1 MTTRVSSGRGG
12 AAPKVAPY
20 AFVAPAVVLF
30 LLVFALPIA
39 YTVYLSLFRTEVKGL
54 GLGKGSRSEVFVG
67 LDNYVRALTDS
78 ELGAG
83 ALRVLGYGAILVP
96 TMLGLA
102 LVFALLLDE
111 DRVRARGFSR
121 IAIFLPYA
129 VPGVI
134 ASLLWGFL
142 YLPGTSPLNQALREL
157 SLQDVNLLSP
167 TGIYFALANIAVWGG
182 VGYNMVVL
190 YTALRSIPR
199 DLYEAAR
206 IDGCTPWQVAVRIK
220 VPLLAPALVL
230 TSLFSIIA
238 TLQVFAEPTT
248 LAPLTNSLSLTWTP
262 LMKVY
267 QDAFGRGDLYSAAA
281 TSVLIALAMFVISF
295 GLLRVTR
302 SRAFGGER

>member
-1 MTTRVSSGRGG
+1 MRKTTARPTTAG
-12 AAPKVAPY
+12 AAPY

-30 LLVFALPIA
+30 ALAFLLPIG
-39 YTVYLSLFRTEVKGL
+39 YTVYLSLFRVEVKGL
-54 GLGKGSRSEVFVG
+54 GLGRGSRSEVFAG
-67 LDNYVRALTDS
+67 LDNYVRAFTDA

-83 ALRVLGYGAILVP
+83 VVRVLVYGGILVP

-111 DRVRARGFSR
+111 ERVRARGFAR

-129 VPGVI
+129 IPGVI
-134 ASLLWGFL
+134 ATLLWGFL
-142 YLPGTSPLNQALREL
+142 YLPATSPLNQALRGLAAPEV
-157 SLQDVNLLSP
+157 DFLSP

-190 YTALRSIPR
+190 YTALRAIPR

-206 IDGCTPWQVAVRIK
+206 VDGCTPLQVALRVK
-220 VPLLAPALVL
+220 VPMLAPALVL
-230 TSLFSIIA
+230 TTLFSVIA

-248 LAPLTNSLSLTWTP
+248 LAPLTNSLSRTWTP

-267 QDAFGRGDLYSAAA
+267 QDAFARGDVHSAAA
-281 TSVLIALAMFVISF
+281 TSVLIGLGTGVISF
-295 GLLRVTR
+295 GLLRATR
-302 SRAFGGER
+302 RFGGLR

>member
-1 MTTRVSSGRGG
+1 M
-12 AAPKVAPY
+12 APY

-30 LLVFALPIA
+30 LLVFALPIG
-39 YTVYLSLFRTEVKGL
+39 YTVWTSLFRTEVKGL
-54 GLGKGSRSEVFVG
+54 GLGRGSRGEVFAG
-67 LDNYVRALTDS
+67 LDNYARALTDP

-83 ALRVLGYGAILVP
+83 ALRVLAYGALLVP

-111 DRVRARGFSR
+111 ERVRARGFSR
-121 IAIFLPYA
+121 LAIFLPYA

-134 ASLLWGFL
+134 ATLLWGFL
-142 YLPGTSPLNQALREL
+142 YLPATSPLNQLLREL
-157 SLQDVNLLSP
+157 SLPGVDLLSP

-182 VGYNMVVL
+182 VGYNAVVL
-190 YTALRSIPR
+190 HTALRSIPR
-199 DLYEAAR
+199 ELYEAAR
-206 IDGCTPWQVAVRIK
+206 IDGCSPWQVAVRIK

-230 TSLFSIIA
+230 TGLFSVIA

-248 LAPLTNSLSLTWTP
+248 LAPLTNSLSRTWTP

-267 QDAFGRGDLYSAAA
+267 QDAFARGDTHSAAA
-281 TSVLIALAMFVISF
+281 TSVVIAAVMFAISF

-302 SRAFGGER
+302 RFGGLR

>member
-1 MTTRVSSGRGG
+1 VAGRGG

-111 DRVRARGFSR
+111 ERVRARGFSR

-129 VPGVI
+129 IPGVI

-142 YLPGTSPLNQALREL
+142 YLPATSPLNQLLAEL
-157 SLQDVNLLSP
+157 SLPGVNLLSP

-206 IDGCTPWQVAVRIK
+206 IDGCSPVQIALRIK
-220 VPLLAPALVL
+220 IPLLAPALVL

-238 TLQVFAEPTT
+238 TLQVFAEPMT
-248 LAPLTNSLSLTWTP
+248 LAPLTNSLSRTWTP

-267 QDAFGRGDLYSAAA
+267 QDAFGRGDIYSAAA
-281 TSVLIALAMFVISF
+281 TSVLIAVVMFAISF
-295 GLLRVTR
+295 TLLRITR

>member
-1 MTTRVSSGRGG
+1 VPSTTSRPRRAG
-12 AAPKVAPY
+12 AATPY
-20 AFVAPAVVLF
+20 LFVAPAVVLF
-30 LLVFALPIA
+30 LLVLAIPIA
-39 YTVYLSLFRTEVKGL
+39 YTVYLSLFRIEVSGL
-54 GLGKGSRSEVFVG
+54 GLGRGSRKEVFAG
-67 LDNYVRALTDS
+67 IDNYVRTLTDS
-78 ELGAG
+78 EMGAG
-83 ALRVLGYGAILVP
+83 ALRVLGYGALLVP
-96 TMLGLA
+96 TMLVLA

-111 DRVRARGFSR
+111 DRARARGFSR

-134 ASLLWGFL
+134 ATLLWGFL
-142 YLPGTSPLNQALREL
+142 YLPSTSPFVQLLNEL
-157 SLQDVNLLSP
+157 SLPEVDLLSP

-182 VGYNMVVL
+182 VGYNMIVL

-206 IDGCTPWQVAVRIK
+206 IDGCTSWQIAVRIK
-220 VPLLAPALVL
+220 IPLVVPALVL
-230 TSLFSIIA
+230 TTLFSVVA

-248 LAPLTNSLSLTWTP
+248 LAPLTNSLSRTWSP

-267 QDAFGRGDLYSAAA
+267 QDAFARGDVHSAAA
-281 TSVLIALAMFVISF
+281 ASVVIAAVMFVLSF